1 MDRTN
6 GTWTL
11 GVFLC
16 ALCILSSGLWTPASA
31 MKMKMKAVNFTY
43 YLHDDFVPPNVTA
56 VAVAGA
62 NATLTGPFQLGDI
75 IVFDSVIRKTA
86 SNASAQI
93 GHQSGVLVSLNDP
106 SKKFI
111 SFALDITIHGYS
123 GTMSG
128 SARIDFTAPSWE
140 EAISSGTGSFRGVS
154 GYLTVSAVSLN
165 SAFPVLKYEANLM
178 LPHHSY

>member
-1 MDRTN
+1 MMGFLHDLLHFRQRNFAEVLEVFLRDPRLLELRIHSHSMERTN

-75 IVFDSVIRKTA
+75 IVFDSVIRKT
-86 SNASAQI
+86 SYKFSFNI
-93 GHQSGVLVSLNDP
+93 LEVLLLLYQRTV
-106 SKKFI
+106 
-111 SFALDITIHGYS
+111 H
-123 GTMSG
+123 
-128 SARIDFTAPSWE
+128 
-140 EAISSGTGSFRGVS
+140 
-154 GYLTVSAVSLN
+154 LT
-165 SAFPVLKYEANLM
+165 
-178 LPHHSY
+178 